1 MICKKCEPIRVSG
14 ASCAGS
20 GHFECPI
27 VPTPENGLNGCIAD
41 LLVLDAVLYVVMD
54 VGGFFVAILAAL
66 FNGSF
71 GIFSKIK
78 RVQDAEVGVSLE

>member
-1 MICKKCEPIRVSG
+1 
-14 ASCAGS
+14 
-20 GHFECPI
+20 
-27 VPTPENGLNGCIAD
+27 
-41 LLVLDAVLYVVMD
+41 LDAVLYVVMD

-78 RVQDAEVGVSLE
+78 RVQDAEVGASLE